1 MYAVIRTG
9 GKQYR
14 VSEGESLRIEKIPG
28 DNGSKVKLEDV
39 LLIQEDG
46 KVKIGK
52 PVVKGAS
59 VSGTIIEQG
68 KARKIK
74 AGKFKKRKSEQK
86 RWGHRQLFTR
96 VKIESIKTG

>member
-9 GKQYR
+9 GKQYK
-14 VSEGESLRIEKIPG
+14 VQEGELIRIEKIPG
-28 DNGSKVKLEDV
+28 DKGSKVNLDDV
-39 LLIQEDG
+39 LLVREDD

-52 PVVKGAS
+52 PVLKGAS
-59 VSGTIIEQG
+59 VSGTIVEQG

-74 AGKFKKRKSEQK
+74 AGKFKKRKSYQR

-96 VKIESIKTG
+96 VKIESIKAG